1 MAKGF
6 NASRFKSQMRQA
18 QHKAE
23 QQIKQAQHKAE
34 QQIKS
39 ELKKVT
45 RKLEND
51 MNRELRK
58 YNSEVRHNQQIVNRE
73 LNKLRSHS
81 TVQST
86 YTVSLGVMQQR
97 YAIVGDIYANAF
109 ITPEQ
114 ERILDLVEQEQAN
127 SLITANAVENE
138 DFSEDSTAD
147 IEIGN
152 KLKIVSEDLHN
163 RWKGA
168 VFALSP
174 QNPDAARHFCT
185 SVRELLTEFIEI
197 KAPDS
202 AVIAYDPNCERTP
215 ERETPTR
222 RAKIKYM
229 MRNMDLDDSVA
240 DFADADI
247 QNIVELFKVLSG
259 GTHGAAGKYQFDKL
273 LLVKKRVEQGINFL
287 CEISA

>member
-1 MAKGF
+1 MAKHF
-6 NASRFKSQMRQA
+6 SVSSFKSQMRSIER
-18 QHKAE
+18 KIE
-23 QQIKQAQHKAE
+23 RDM
-34 QQIKS
+34 KS
-39 ELKKVT
+39 EINKAT
-45 RKLEND
+45 RKFESD

-58 YNSEVRHNQQIVNRE
+58 YNSKVRHNQQIVNRE

-81 TVQST
+81 TVQT
-86 YTVSLGVMQQR
+86 AFTASLGVMHQHYTIIGNTYQD
-97 YAIVGDIYANAF
+97 AV

-114 ERILDLVEQEQAN
+114 EYILDLIEQEQAN
-127 SLITANAVENE
+127 GLITANAVENE
-138 DFSEDSTAD
+138 DFSEDNTAD
-147 IEIGN
+147 VEIGN
-152 KLKIVSEDLHN
+152 KLQVVSEDLNN

-185 SVRELLTEFIEI
+185 SAREIFTEFIEL

-202 AVIAYDPNCERTP
+202 AVVEYDPNCEKTP
-215 ERETPTR
+215 ERKTPTR
-222 RAKIKYM
+222 KAKIKYM
-229 MRNMDLDDSVA
+229 MRNRNMNNCVA

-247 QNIVELFKVLSG
+247 QNIIDLFSVFNG
-259 GTHGAAGKYQFDKL
+259 ATHGAAGKYEYEKL